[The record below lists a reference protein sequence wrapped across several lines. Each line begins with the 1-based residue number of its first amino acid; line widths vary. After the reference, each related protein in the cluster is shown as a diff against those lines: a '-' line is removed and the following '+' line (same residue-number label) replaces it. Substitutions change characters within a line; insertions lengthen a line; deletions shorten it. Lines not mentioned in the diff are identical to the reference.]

1 MSKKCPKF
9 LIIFVFLVMSK
20 KLQKFPP
27 NFTSIS
33 SYFNSSYYSFLTF
46 LTLYLISFKIS
57 QEIFL
62 MRPNGGILTPKTFL
76 PTPLIPT
83 MRVHFA
89 KSMCASCGLR
99 RILKLRV
106 SSEAGLKMGRNVPE
120 HVRIETA
127 CH

>member
-1 MSKKCPKF
+1 MSKNYKKF
-9 LIIFVFLVMSK
+9 LQILHQYIDFSLLSS
-20 KLQKFPP
+20 
-27 NFTSIS
+27 TIS

-46 LTLYLISFKIS
+46 LTLYLISLKIS
-57 QEIFL
+57 
-62 MRPNGGILTPKTFL
+62 PKKFSHETQWGDFNPQNPPL

-89 KSMCASCGLR
+89 KSMCASCGL